1 MCYAAIALV
10 TDYDSRRETEEVVPT
25 ERVMENPGEKRRARR
40 ANRERLGDLVGRI
53 PDRIKEELDII
64 IGQYVE

>member
-1 MCYAAIALV
+1 
-10 TDYDSRRETEEVVPT
+10 
-25 ERVMENPGEKRRARR
+25 MENPGEKRRARR